1 MALAAGIAVLFL
13 GAAGFAKATGHW
25 DSRVPDAVY
34 QRLVPNADEAAHPM
48 P

>member
-1 MALAAGIAVLFL
+1 MFL
-13 GAAGFAKATGHW
+13 GMAGFAKATGHW
-25 DSRVPDAVY
+25 SSSVPDAVY

>member
-1 MALAAGIAVLFL
+1 MFL
-13 GAAGFAKATGHW
+13 GVVGFAKTTGHW
-25 DSRVPDAVY
+25 NSAVPDTVY